1 MAGRLLIV
9 APLLLL
15 LTACQQE
22 QLSLPVTHAAAAE
35 APVSTFASVEVPRLG
50 TDESCYSFIL
60 LRPKDQRATAVQ
72 ARLKQADK
80 MAAGFD
86 PRVVSVDLLGDHANI
101 LALQFPVAWPDEASY
116 STRISSLIDD
126 YLSSPDVED
135 YLCNSGFAEV
145 RLSAR
150 GLNDRKIHPIWNAR
164 VTAEGLLKDHN

>member
-1 MAGRLLIV
+1 MAGKLLIL
-9 APLLLL
+9 APWLLL
-15 LTACQQE
+15 LTACQQD
-22 QLSLPVTHAAAAE
+22 QLSLPVTHAAAVE
-35 APVSTFASVEVPRLG
+35 VHAPIRTSVEIHRPG

-72 ARLKQADK
+72 ARLQQADK
-80 MAAGFD
+80 MAAGFN

-150 GLNDRKIHPIWNAR
+150 GLNDRKIHPIWTAR
-164 VTAEGLLKDHN
+164 VTTEGLLKDHD

>member
-9 APLLLL
+9 APWLLL

-22 QLSLPVTHAAAAE
+22 QLSLPVTHAAGAE
-35 APVSTFASVEVPRLG
+35 APVPTSTSVDIHRLD

-60 LRPKDQRATAVQ
+60 LRPKEQRATAVQ
-72 ARLKQADK
+72 ARLQQADK
-80 MAAGFD
+80 MAAGLN

-116 STRISSLIDD
+116 SSRISSLIDD

-150 GLNDRKIHPIWNAR
+150 GLNDRKIHPLWTAR
-164 VTAEGLLKDHN
+164 VTTEGLLKDHD